1 MTVSSHLYRALFLS
15 SALLVSS
22 IGTVAQSQDGASVQA
37 SDRSASQVALDQVLT
52 AHRGSERL
60 DLDLIDDLYSQSI
73 LTDGGI
79 EASVSRL
86 GEVVADRRESRLTRA
101 NASLAIGHL
110 YWRFGD
116 MQAAL
121 TAANA
126 GLQRNETFDG
136 MLLKARLHDSRG
148 ETQDAQI
155 WYEKAYD
162 TATDDREREFIRIRL
177 TMINVDDE
185 NVNALIDLAGERD
198 QVFQNR
204 AGIALALLGHADNA
218 LDLYQILPDDDKIPR
233 RHIRLSEWA
242 LVSEEY
248 ERAQAEAWSA
258 YQTASSRADRLYGL
272 ALLSEAYRKP
282 GELDQLVDLLDDQGV
297 DNEELLDLR
306 IDLLV
311 ELDRFQEAIDLYSDI
326 ATLGEVSVEARQ
338 RLISLYDAAGQTER
352 MIAEYKG
359 LMDSDPHETTW
370 YASLAAQYVF
380 SARQD
385 LADEVWV
392 QFEKANRDRPSV
404 LISGAQEMVAMG
416 YFDEAVAMIERDL
429 KRNGDSSF
437 ALMFLFDNYV
447 DRAEN
452 EEAGAIL
459 ARLEQILAPDAPARV
474 DLADGYER
482 LGLYA
487 EARDVYLGLQE
498 TLGELGYDQKMR
510 LAWVYGVVDQKE
522 EALALWREIWVSVQS
537 RARRSMAEEQLLLL
551 SAELGKIGD
560 LAVEL
565 EDKLFEGT
573 AQDNE
578 IDLLVNLY
586 VQVGDQFSA
595 IEVTEEFARNST
607 MGEVEKLERLGRVYQ
622 QLEDHQS
629 YDEIL
634 RQLYEVDE
642 ENRVEHVQG
651 IILNLLAHNLVEA
664 RETRQAEITQWVGVL
679 RGFDA
684 EAVSGEFEAGIYSMG
699 GFPEAAI
706 AGYRRAIA
714 ENPGAGDNLLLL
726 SELLKEE
733 GRTEEAVAMLQY
745 VAEHARD
752 DDLFVI
758 AIDGMINTIG
768 QTSFGSVLNELDRN
782 RFRWAQR
789 IILERITS
797 RDTQFYLYTL
807 LANIAEELND
817 DEAKFRAI
825 ENSLSEAGIRRTS
838 ILRELVTLS
847 TPNAGF
853 GGLDTGAGDL
863 DRKVQHGRRLVALKQ
878 ALPPEV
884 YIELGKTLL
893 DQGDAAGAEK
903 ALGEII
909 DVTGMINIDSTRA
922 NMFYDAG
929 YDDRALSLFN
939 RAMVSDQGSYELI
952 VKTALLRES
961 AGQFDTANAL
971 YLRGLEMLFSSQAQI
986 LRNPPK
992 QGNARGRQV
1001 DTSVTR
1007 DFRTFANTF
1016 EQGALLTWPDGQAG
1030 DERLAGLEAMF
1041 DAEIDSVRR
1050 LIADGEK
1057 PELAKYARLD
1067 RLSRFLVRV
1076 HQYRNDEQGIRG
1088 VADALFEVFPDDQN
1102 MATMLISN
1110 QRGWA
1115 WSPLIDD
1122 LRARIGESDVFD
1134 TGSGIFSGFR
1144 AEAAETGDLAKA
1156 AQLSR
1161 VTGDDSLMLSILGD
1175 QARSGKT
1182 VEALQAAL
1190 EILDEEQFVRFFSS
1204 IEAGLTADD
1213 QKLIELYSAP
1223 VSLTSKLHERLGK
1236 VIATPEKLM
1245 EVLDSANRNGEK
1257 FPLSSGIVDYI
1268 VEGGTVDDKLKFI
1281 ELINAG
1287 VFEEQ
1292 SRVAV
1297 FISEIASSLFQD
1309 ELTAIQKADLLNV
1322 LDKMISDSSTAQ
1334 FGGPRAAIV
1343 MALNLKAD
1351 PQNLD
1356 VLQKVAD
1363 LTDQYFKN
1371 EFGLKPVVTA
1381 YLSGNKSEALKAFYE
1396 INLGEQ
1402 DDVGRFLG
1410 GNISSYLTESNMM
1423 LADGKS
1429 VFADEFERV
1438 LRNFANGQSYPDAMI
1453 VGALTHANI
1462 SGDERSE
1469 ILRQIVL
1476 RYPDRDAMVVTLFNT
1491 LISDGRFDNAFEV
1504 LKDLNTRFD
1513 NDALR
1518 LAVYATYMEQG
1529 NYTAALAVAQESE
1542 TDLLDPAKRAD
1553 IAARSFIYTRELG
1566 EPGIRLD
1573 YFLESPELR
1582 AATGVTRGGDPLTQP
1597 ALRVE
1602 RLRSA
1607 LTEGGNLDTA
1617 MRGVWRSYLGAG
1629 WENAAVSFDR
1639 SSFISRAVSFAN
1651 LRVDPVPNELRM
1663 LRGLGFPSS
1672 QNPRIGPSQLRAY
1685 VDVRGEPEHQYNL
1698 LFNALA
1704 QAGASPEEFDQYIR
1718 VLPVGTNA
1726 DTSKLYSSLVMAYK
1740 KSGQAETKR
1749 AALGKELLAGAIS
1762 HHHFTLWL
1770 LLSDELNEA
1779 ELDALQKR
1787 VSAGLL
1793 NRDQIQAA
1801 AELAARSG
1809 GQELAKDLLVSLVI
1823 DQFKSAALEGAAGND
1838 PFSGGGGS
1846 FGGPTPLPIDDIVD
1860 NAVKVLDP
1868 VQATEF
1874 ADAVVQLT
1882 YNPNRSAHYQ
1892 SMSQAFILDA
1902 VQRLLPQDE
1911 VMSYIEVNVPGV
1923 LDVTDANG
1931 WLKVEQMYAQ
1941 ARAGRR
1947 SDAMTTLRDLLDP
1960 ASQPEPETQDERFRN
1975 GAINRS
1981 INHAF
1986 GYAGYTERSSWPRHS
2001 GIEGFIDFIID
2012 RFDSDE
2018 FISDQAAREWL
2029 KSAGLEAI
2037 DLSQVDGAPSD
2048 AAMTMASVFAYLLV
2062 QSGEV
2067 ESAGDVLAKAFEV
2080 VAEDPSLYR
2089 GETVDSLLVVLEM
2102 FETSPVSANDL
2113 KTIAETADLPFETQL
2128 ALLRTASEKFA
2139 AKDGV
2144 GIAKIVARK
2153 FEGVPVFETALKI
2166 AKAAGDRAFERQLN
2180 DGLSKLE
2187 RSREQLELVLQ

>member
-1 MTVSSHLYRALFLS
+1 MTVSSHLHRALLLS
-15 SALLVSS
+15 STLLVSPIVTS
-22 IGTVAQSQDGASVQA
+22 AQSQDAGSVQT
-37 SDRSASQVALDQVLT
+37 SDRSMSQVALDQVLA
-52 AHRGSERL
+52 AHRGAERL

-73 LTDGGI
+73 LTDSGI
-79 EASVSRL
+79 EVSISRL
-86 GEVVADRRESRLTRA
+86 GDVSANRRESRLTRA
-101 NASLAIGHL
+101 NASLTIGHL

-121 TAANA
+121 SAADA
-126 GLQRNETFDG
+126 GLERNESLDG
-136 MLLKARLHDSRG
+136 MLLKARLHD
-148 ETQDAQI
+148 AQGDTENAQV
-155 WYEKAYD
+155 WYEKAFD
-162 TATDDREREFIRIRL
+162 AATDDSDREFIRIRL

-185 NVNALIDLAGERD
+185 NVNALIDLAVERD
-198 QVFQNR
+198 QVFKNR
-204 AGIALALLGHADNA
+204 AGVALALLGHGDNA
-218 LDLYQILPDDDKIPR
+218 LNLYQILPDDNKIPR

-242 LVSEEY
+242 LVSDDY
-248 ERAQAEAWSA
+248 ERAQTEAWSA
-258 YQTASSRADRLYGL
+258 YQTATSRADRLYGL

-282 GELDQLVDLLDDQGV
+282 DDLDQLVNMLSSQSV

-311 ELDRFQEAIDLYSDI
+311 ELGRFQEAIDLYSEI
-326 ATLGEVSVEARQ
+326 ASQSEVSVEARQ
-338 RLISLYDAAGQTER
+338 RLISLYDAAGQTEQ

-385 LADEVWV
+385 LAEEVWE
-392 QFEKANRDRPSV
+392 QFEKANRDQPSV

-416 YFDEAVAMIERDL
+416 YFDEAVAMIERDM
-429 KRNGDSSF
+429 KRNGDSAF

-452 EEAGAIL
+452 EEAGAVL
-459 ARLEQILAPDAPARV
+459 ARLERILAPDAPARV

-482 LGLYA
+482 LGFYA
-487 EARDVYLGLQE
+487 EALDVYLGLQE
-498 TLGELGYDQKMR
+498 TLGELGYDQQMR
-510 LAWVYGVVDQKE
+510 LAWLYGVVGQKE

-565 EDKLFEGT
+565 EDKLFEGA

-578 IDLLVNLY
+578 VDLLVNLY
-586 VQVGDQFSA
+586 VQVGDQLSA

-607 MGEVEKLERLGRVYQ
+607 MDEVERLQRLGRVYQ
-622 QLEDHQS
+622 ELQDHKS
-629 YDEIL
+629 YDDIL
-634 RQLYEVDE
+634 RRLYEVDE

-651 IILNLLAHNLVEA
+651 IILNLLAHNLVAVSEN
-664 RETRQAEITQWVGVL
+664 RQAEITQWVGVL
-679 RGFDA
+679 RDFNA

-758 AIDGMINTIG
+758 AIDGMINMIG
-768 QTSFGSVLNELDRN
+768 QTSFGSVLNELDKN

-939 RAMVSDQGSYELI
+939 RAMVSDQGSYDLI

-992 QGNARGRQV
+992 QGNAGGRQV

-1016 EQGALLTWPDGQAG
+1016 EQGALLTWPEGQAG

-1050 LIADGEK
+1050 LIAEGEK

-1076 HQYRNDEQGIRG
+1076 HQYRNDEKGIRG

-1102 MATMLISN
+1102 MATELISN

-1115 WSPLIDD
+1115 LSPLVDD
-1122 LRARIGESDVFD
+1122 WRARIGQSDAYD
-1134 TGSGIFSGFR
+1134 TGTGIFSGFL
-1144 AEAAETGDLAKA
+1144 AEAAEAGDLKKA
-1156 AQLSR
+1156 AQLSKI
-1161 VTGDDSLMLSILGD
+1161 TGDDSLMLSILGD

-1182 VEALQAAL
+1182 IEALEAAL
-1190 EILDEEQFVRFFSS
+1190 EVLDDAQFVRFFSS
-1204 IEAGLTADD
+1204 IEAGLAADD
-1213 QKLIELYSAP
+1213 QKLVELYSAP
-1223 VSLTSKLHERLGK
+1223 LSLTSKLHERLGR
-1236 VIATPEKLM
+1236 VVATPEELI
-1245 EVLDSANRNGEK
+1245 EALESANQKGEE
-1257 FPLSSGIVDYI
+1257 FSVSFDLFNYI
-1268 VEGGTVDDKLKFI
+1268 AEAGAIEDLLKFS
-1281 ELINAG
+1281 EL
-1287 VFEEQ
+1287 V
-1292 SRVAV
+1292 
-1297 FISEIASSLFQD
+1297 ISGGLPDQYTKAPIILEIAASLLQE
-1309 ELTAIQKADLLNV
+1309 ELTAIQKGDLLNV
-1322 LDKMISDSSTAQ
+1322 LDKMISDSSTEQ
-1334 FGGPRAAIV
+1334 FAVPRSAIGLV
-1343 MALNLKAD
+1343 LNLKAD
-1351 PQNLD
+1351 PSNLD
-1356 VLQKVAD
+1356 ILQKSAD

-1371 EFGLKPVVTA
+1371 EFGLKPVVSA

-1402 DDVGRFLG
+1402 DDVARFLNG
-1410 GNISSYLTESNMM
+1410 GLSNYL
-1423 LADGKS
+1423 DGSVMTLEDGSS

-1438 LRNFANGQSYPDAMI
+1438 LRSFANGQSYPDAMI
-1453 VGALTHANI
+1453 IDALTHANI
-1462 SGDERSE
+1462 SGDERSDL
-1469 ILRQIVL
+1469 LRQIVS
-1476 RYPDRDAMVVTLFNT
+1476 RYPDRVAMVLTLFNT

-1504 LKDLNTRFD
+1504 LQDLNARFD

-1529 NYTAALAVAQESE
+1529 NYSAALAVAQNGE
-1542 TDLLDPAKRAD
+1542 TDLTDPAKRQEVYQLQGQLL
-1553 IAARSFIYTRELG
+1553 RTLG
-1566 EPGIRLD
+1566 QPQIQLA
-1573 YFLESPELR
+1573 YFLEKSGLVR
-1582 AATGVTRGGDPLTQP
+1582 VATSLGQDTEKQTR
-1597 ALRVE
+1597 LRVE

-1629 WENAAVSFDR
+1629 WDRAAFDFDN
-1639 SSFISRAVSFAN
+1639 SGSISRSTNFAN
-1651 LRVDPVPNELRM
+1651 LRVDPVPNELRI
-1663 LRGLGFPSS
+1663 LRGVGFPSS

-1685 VDVRGEPEHQYNL
+1685 VDASGEPEQQSDL
-1698 LFNALA
+1698 LFDALA
-1704 QAGASPEEFDQYIR
+1704 QAGASPDEFDQYIR
-1718 VLPVGTNA
+1718 ALPVGTNA
-1726 DTSKLYSSLVMAYK
+1726 DTSKLYSSLVTAYK
-1740 KSGQAETKR
+1740 KAGQADAKR
-1749 AALGKELLAGAIS
+1749 ADLGKELSAGAIS

-1779 ELDALQKR
+1779 ELDALSKR
-1787 VSAGLL
+1787 ISAGRVTKDQLL
-1793 NRDQIQAA
+1793 TS

-1809 GQELAKDLLVSLVI
+1809 AQELAKDLLVSLVI
-1823 DQFKSAALEGAAGND
+1823 DQLSSQMSGNSNRELD
-1838 PFSGGGGS
+1838 VYMPV
-1846 FGGPTPLPIDDIVD
+1846 DDIVD
-1860 NAVKVLDP
+1860 VAARILDP
-1868 VQATEF
+1868 DQAAEF

-1882 YNPNRSAHYQ
+1882 YNPNGSVHYQ

-1902 VQRLLPQDE
+1902 LQRLLPQDE
-1911 VMSYIEVNVPGV
+1911 VMSYIEANVPSV
-1923 LDVTDANG
+1923 LDLTDANG

-1941 ARAGRR
+1941 ARAGRP

-1960 ASQPEPETQDERFRN
+1960 ASQPEPETQLERARN
-1975 GAINRS
+1975 IARNRPV
-1981 INHAF
+1981 NLAF
-1986 GYAGYTERSSWPRHS
+1986 GYASYAHRSYWPRNS

-2018 FISDQAAREWL
+2018 FISDQTAREWL

-2037 DLSQVDGAPSD
+2037 DLSQVDGAPAD
-2048 AAMTMASVFAYLLV
+2048 AAMTMTSVFAYLLV
-2062 QSGEV
+2062 QSGDV

-2080 VAEDPSLYR
+2080 IAEDPSVYR

-2102 FETSPVSANDL
+2102 LETSPVSAETFT
-2113 KTIAETADLPFETQL
+2113 TIVETADLPFETQM
-2128 ALLRTASEKFA
+2128 AMLRTASEKFA

-2144 GIAKIVARK
+2144 GIAKVAARK
-2153 FEGVPVFETALKI
+2153 FEGAPVFETALTI

-2180 DGLSKLE
+2180 EGLSKLE
-2187 RSREQLELVLQ
+2187 LSRSQLEPVLQ

>member
-148 ETQDAQI
+148 ETEDAQI

-404 LISGAQEMVAMG
+404 LISGAEEMVAMG
-416 YFDEAVAMIERDL
+416 YFDEAVAMVERDL
-429 KRNGDSSF
+429 KRNGDSAF
-437 ALMFLFDNYV
+437 TLMFLFDKYV

-498 TLGELGYDQKMR
+498 TLGELGYDQQMR
-510 LAWVYGVVDQKE
+510 LAWLYGVVGQKE

-551 SAELGKIGD
+551 SAELGRIGD

-622 QLEDHQS
+622 ELEDHQS
-629 YDEIL
+629 YDDIL
-634 RQLYEVDE
+634 RRLYEVDE
-642 ENRVEHVQG
+642 ENRVEHIQG

-758 AIDGMINTIG
+758 AIDGMINMIG

-939 RAMVSDQGSYELI
+939 RAMVSDQGSYDLI

-971 YLRGLEMLFSSQAQI
+971 YLRGLEMLFSSQAQV
-986 LRNPPK
+986 LRNPPG
-992 QGNARGRQV
+992 QNNTPGRQT

-1016 EQGALLTWPDGQAG
+1016 EQGALLTWPEGQAG

-1050 LIADGEK
+1050 LIADGES
-1057 PELAKYARLD
+1057 PQLAKYARLD

-1076 HQYRNDEQGIRG
+1076 HQYRNDQQGVRG

-1102 MATMLISN
+1102 MAMELISN

-1115 WSPLIDD
+1115 WSPLVDD
-1122 LRARIGESDVFD
+1122 WRARIGQSDAYD
-1134 TGSGIFSGFR
+1134 TGTGIFSGFL
-1144 AEAAETGDLAKA
+1144 AEAAEAGDLKKA
-1156 AQLSR
+1156 EQLSKI
-1161 VTGDDSLMLSILGD
+1161 TGDDSLMLSILGD

-1182 VEALQAAL
+1182 VEALEAAL
-1190 EILDEEQFVRFFSS
+1190 EVLDDAQFVRFFSS
-1204 IEAGLTADD
+1204 IEAGLAADD
-1213 QKLIELYSAP
+1213 QKLIGLYSAP
-1223 VSLTSKLHERLGK
+1223 LSLTSKLHERLGR
-1236 VIATPEKLM
+1236 VVATPEELI
-1245 EVLDSANRNGEK
+1245 EALDSANQNGEE
-1257 FPLSSGIVDYI
+1257 FSVSFDLFNYI
-1268 VEGGTVDDKLKFI
+1268 AEGGTIEDLLKFS
-1281 ELINAG
+1281 ELVISGGLPDQYTKAPI
-1287 VFEEQ
+1287 
-1292 SRVAV
+1292 
-1297 FISEIASSLFQD
+1297 ISEIAASLLQE

-1322 LDKMISDSSTAQ
+1322 IDKAISDASTEQ
-1334 FGGPRAAIV
+1334 FAGPRSAIELV
-1343 MALNLKAD
+1343 LNLKAD
-1351 PQNLD
+1351 PSNID
-1356 VLQKVAD
+1356 ILQKSAD

-1371 EFGLKPVVTA
+1371 EFGLKPVVNA

-1402 DDVGRFLG
+1402 DDVSRFLNG
-1410 GNISSYLTESNMM
+1410 GLSTFM
-1423 LADGKS
+1423 DGSGLKLEDGSS
-1429 VFADEFERV
+1429 VFADEFAIV

-1453 VGALTHANI
+1453 IDALSHANI

-1469 ILRQIVL
+1469 LLRQIVS
-1476 RYPDRDAMVVTLFNT
+1476 RYPDRDAMVLSLFNT
-1491 LISDGRFDNAFEV
+1491 LISDGRFDDAFGV
-1504 LKDLNTRFD
+1504 LKDLNSRFD

-1518 LAVYATYMEQG
+1518 LAVFTTYMRQG
-1529 NYTAALAVAQESE
+1529 NYTAALAVAQDSE

-1553 IAARSFIYTRELG
+1553 IALRRFGYTRELG
-1566 EPGIRLD
+1566 EPGIELG
-1573 YFLESPELR
+1573 YFFQSPELS
-1582 AATGVTRGGDPLTQP
+1582 AARSVVRGGDPLTQP
-1597 ALRVE
+1597 VLRVE

-1629 WENAAVSFDR
+1629 WQNAASSFDN
-1639 SSFISRAVSFAN
+1639 SGWISRSAHFAS
-1651 LRVDPVPNELRM
+1651 LRVDPVPNELRI
-1663 LRGLGFPSS
+1663 LRGLGFPAS

-1685 VDVRGEPEHQYNL
+1685 VDASGEPEHQPDL
-1698 LFNALA
+1698 LFDALA

-1718 VLPVGTNA
+1718 ALPVGTIA
-1726 DTSKLYSSLVMAYK
+1726 DTSILYSSLVTAYK
-1740 KSGQAETKR
+1740 KAGQADAKR
-1749 AALGKELLAGAIS
+1749 ADLGKELLAGAIS

-1770 LLSDELNEA
+1770 LLIDELNEA
-1779 ELDALQKR
+1779 ELDTLSKR
-1787 VSAGLL
+1787 LSAGRLTKEQLL
-1793 NRDQIQAA
+1793 IS

-1809 GQELAKDLLVSLVI
+1809 AQELAKDLLISLVI
-1823 DQFKSAALEGAAGND
+1823 DQFSSLISGNINREPD
-1838 PFSGGGGS
+1838 VYMPV
-1846 FGGPTPLPIDDIVD
+1846 DDIVD
-1860 NAVKVLDP
+1860 VAARILDP
-1868 VQATEF
+1868 DQAAEF

-1882 YNPNRSAHYQ
+1882 SNPNGSVHYQ

-1902 VQRLLPQDE
+1902 LQRLLPQDE
-1911 VMSYIEVNVPGV
+1911 VMSYIEANVPSV
-1923 LDVTDANG
+1923 LDLTDANG

-1941 ARAGRR
+1941 ARAGRP

-1960 ASQPEPETQDERFRN
+1960 ASQPEPETQMERARN
-1975 GAINRS
+1975 GARNRPV
-1981 INHAF
+1981 NHAF
-1986 GYAGYTERSSWPRHS
+1986 GYASYTDRAYRPRHS

-2037 DLSQVDGAPSD
+2037 DLSQVDGVPAD

-2113 KTIAETADLPFETQL
+2113 KTIAETADLSFDTQL
-2128 ALLRTASEKFA
+2128 AMLRTASEKLA